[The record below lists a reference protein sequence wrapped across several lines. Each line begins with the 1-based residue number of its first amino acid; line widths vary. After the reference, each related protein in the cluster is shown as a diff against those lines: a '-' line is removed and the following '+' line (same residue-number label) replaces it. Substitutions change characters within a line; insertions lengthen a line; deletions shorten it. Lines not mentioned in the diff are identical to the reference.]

1 MYDVGELSMMMVSLR
16 SRPICDKSYNY
27 QKCARANIRSVA
39 YLDIISLVVV
49 ATFTE
54 KSVVHN
60 TVDIKLIEERVAVL
74 LRLALHS

>member
-16 SRPICDKSYNY
+16 SRPICDKSCNC
-27 QKCARANIRSVA
+27 QRSARANIRSVA

-74 LRLALHS
+74 LWLALHS